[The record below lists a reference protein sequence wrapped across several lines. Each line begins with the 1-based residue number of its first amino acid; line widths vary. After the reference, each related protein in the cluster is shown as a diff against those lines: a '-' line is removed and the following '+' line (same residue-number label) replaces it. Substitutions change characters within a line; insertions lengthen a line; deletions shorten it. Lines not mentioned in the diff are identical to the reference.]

1 MLWAY
6 MCLHTDLSVGI
17 VEAGTKIGFDDFVQT
32 CQYALLQQAIRKVF
46 AEQTQPSTQQTCCV
60 LTLLA
65 MDTSAKLAY
74 PSSLAFSCLRVR
86 TFSMRGELS
95 FSPLEARVML
105 ALYISSRSALQ
116 GNSTVKTLITVKFAQ
131 EAGLSQNHKVINVPA
146 GRL

>member
-1 MLWAY
+1 
-6 MCLHTDLSVGI
+6 
-17 VEAGTKIGFDDFVQT
+17 
-32 CQYALLQQAIRKVF
+32 
-46 AEQTQPSTQQTCCV
+46 
-60 LTLLA
+60 
-65 MDTSAKLAY
+65 
-74 PSSLAFSCLRVR
+74 
-86 TFSMRGELS
+86 MRGELS